1 MVSSCSKIISQL
13 SKSPAARRASFIWH
27 QNMNDQMTAAIFG
40 NASAAL
46 QEDLG
51 SGDKTAQLVPESTTA
66 SAIII
71 CREPMTLA
79 GQPWVDEVFRQLNPD
94 VDIQWLANDGDHLPA
109 DAEICVLD
117 GAARSL
123 LSGERTALNFLQ
135 TLSAT
140 ATMTSR
146 YVNAVANFKARI
158 LDTRKTIP
166 GLRIA
171 QKYAV
176 RCGGGNNH
184 RIGLFDAILIK
195 ENHIVSAGGVEAAIR
210 TAKEQHSNL
219 PIEIEVES
227 VTELR
232 DALRAGADRLLLD
245 NFDIA
250 DLQRAVE
257 VNHKEG
263 DPPVDLEAS
272 GGLTLD
278 EIVKVAETGVD
289 YISVGAL
296 TKNITAIDLSMRFR
310 YDT

>member
-40 NASAAL
+40 NVGAAL

-79 GQPWVDEVFRQLNPD
+79 GQPWVDEVFRQLDPD

>member
-1 MVSSCSKIISQL
+1 
-13 SKSPAARRASFIWH
+13 
-27 QNMNDQMTAAIFG
+27 MNDQLAATIIT
-40 NASAAL
+40 NVSAAL

-51 SGDKTAQLVPESTTA
+51 SGDKTAELVPESTTA

-71 CREPMTLA
+71 CRESMTLA
-79 GQPWVDEVFRQLNPD
+79 GQPWVDEVYRQLDSD
-94 VDIQWLANDGDHLPA
+94 VEIQWLANDGDDLAA
-109 DAEICVLD
+109 DAEICVLS

-140 ATMTSR
+140 ATITSR
-146 YVNAVANFKARI
+146 YVNAVADFKARI

-166 GLRIA
+166 GLRLA

-184 RIGLFDAILIK
+184 RVGLFDAILIK
-195 ENHIVSAGGVEAAIR
+195 ENHIASAGGVEIAIR

-227 VTELR
+227 VTELQA
-232 DALRAGADRLLLD
+232 ALRTGADRLLLD
-245 NFDIA
+245 NFDIE

-263 DPPVDLEAS
+263 NPPAELEAS
-272 GGLTLD
+272 GGLTL
-278 EIVKVAETGVD
+278 EKIVKVAETGVD

-296 TKNITAIDLSMRFR
+296 TKNVDAIDLSMRFR
-310 YDT
+310 YE